1 MKKKEER
8 EKIKEELEEID
19 EKIRLKTNQVI
30 NSPIYKSL
38 EDTQKELENKSREKR
53 KEIKV
58 LEAPIYKKY
67 AYRITGENYGWG
79 LSFHTKEIKSSIM
92 QGIKKGLGI
101 TNVALINEYDLRNIV
116 EQLIDKDL
124 ENVKKQTD
132 KLHLEIKKT
141 YTQTQECYKNK
152 EKLKNKGL
160 NVLEKQAQKVYDE
173 LNSQKVIKEEKK
185 KKLRIKIKKHLPKFM
200 DKIINEVNKQLIL
213 DGLKDDR

>member
-38 EDTQKELENKSREKR
+38 EDTQKELENKLREKR

-67 AYRITGENYGWG
+67 AYRIIGENYGRG
-79 LSFHTKEIKSSIM
+79 LNFNPKEIKSSVK

-101 TNVALINEYDLRNIV
+101 TNVTLINEYDLRSIV
-116 EQLIDKDL
+116 TQLINKDL

-132 KLHLEIKKT
+132 KLHLEIEKT
-141 YTQTQECYKNK
+141 YTQIQKCYKNK
-152 EKLKNKGL
+152 EKLKNERL
-160 NVLEKQAQKVYDE
+160 NVLKKQAQKVYDE
-173 LNSQKVIKEEKK
+173 LNSEKIIKEEKE

-200 DKIINEVNKQLIL
+200 DKIINEVNKELIL